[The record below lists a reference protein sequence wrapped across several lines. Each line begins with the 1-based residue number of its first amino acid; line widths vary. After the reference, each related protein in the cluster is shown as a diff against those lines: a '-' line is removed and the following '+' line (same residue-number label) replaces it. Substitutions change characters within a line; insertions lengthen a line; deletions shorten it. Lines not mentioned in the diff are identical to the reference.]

1 MTSPEGD
8 QEDPGLTLPDKIEI
22 FQKEG
27 MDF

>member
-8 QEDPGLTLPDKIEI
+8 QEDPGRTLPDKIEM
-22 FQKEG
+22 FRKEG

>member
-8 QEDPGLTLPDKIEI
+8 QEDPGRTLPDKIKL
-22 FQKEG
+22 FRKEG

>member
-8 QEDPGLTLPDKIEI
+8 QEDPGLKLPDEIEI
-22 FQKEG
+22 FRKEG

>member
-8 QEDPGLTLPDKIEI
+8 QEDPGRTLPDKIEI
-22 FQKEG
+22 FRKEG

>member
-8 QEDPGLTLPDKIEI
+8 QEDPGRTLPDKIEI

-27 MDF
+27 TGF